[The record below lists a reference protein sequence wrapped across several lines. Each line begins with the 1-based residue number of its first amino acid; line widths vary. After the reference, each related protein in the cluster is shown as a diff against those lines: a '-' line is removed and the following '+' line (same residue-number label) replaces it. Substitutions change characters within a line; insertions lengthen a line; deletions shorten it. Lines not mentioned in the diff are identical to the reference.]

1 MTIITGYFND
11 CRSLEEVRLPRKCI
25 AVNNS
30 FQSSS
35 IKKMEF
41 GQVREIYNS
50 FRSCPQLKSVG
61 EISANYINNSFI
73 DCSVIDSITIS
84 NQVTEIY
91 GYSFQNCL
99 SLRYLRLPEWERF
112 WIVIR
117 WKKLLFCR
125 GKCQLWRLREMHFP
139 VLAII
144 RGGIV
149 YYMCRSVIGEN
160 ILRHGLSTEWW
171 RWTIRPR

>member
-1 MTIITGYFND
+1 MKKVAVLMALLSCMYPVLAEEYKTITCYELGGLEKILPKEELRAITHLKLVGNINDVDLRYVDEVIRTWNVMKALDIEETGMTILSGYFND

-61 EISANYINNSFI
+61 EISAN
-73 DCSVIDSITIS
+73 
-84 NQVTEIY
+84 
-91 GYSFQNCL
+91 
-99 SLRYLRLPEWERF
+99 
-112 WIVIR
+112 
-117 WKKLLFCR
+117 
-125 GKCQLWRLREMHFP
+125 
-139 VLAII
+139 
-144 RGGIV
+144 
-149 YYMCRSVIGEN
+149 
-160 ILRHGLSTEWW
+160 
-171 RWTIRPR
+171 